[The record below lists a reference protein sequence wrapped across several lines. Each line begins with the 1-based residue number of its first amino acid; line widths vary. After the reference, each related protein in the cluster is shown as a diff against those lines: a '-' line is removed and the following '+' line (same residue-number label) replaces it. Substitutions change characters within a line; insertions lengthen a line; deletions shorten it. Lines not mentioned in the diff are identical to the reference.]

1 MLCHGQIAAIDSTF
15 ETRGHDLPVIP
26 FTLTHTGV
34 QRYAIAGKVV
44 NVLKHPEHFIT
55 DRLLQ
60 SARHIPLTLGHP
72 NGKVVSLDTIDEA
85 IIVGMTSDTP
95 AQRSKNGHEVR
106 HQGTIHSKELLQ
118 AIQNQK
124 ITDVSAGYLAEF
136 KANSG
141 VWTDEQGQKHKY
153 DMVQHD
159 PSLNHVAFVHRGR
172 MPRSKIITDSQ
183 DDHAIWLPP
192 EENMDEIKELL
203 IKLTADSE
211 NKSEAEIA
219 RLVAAIDAKNEELE
233 SLKSDL
239 QGLQAIND
247 GEEERKNDALKALQ
261 EKVEVASKVFAK
273 ASLPMQELLAMDSQE
288 AILSAGLKA
297 LSIQHDPK
305 APAAY
310 LQGVFDQAN
319 HPESAAQAIA
329 DAKPNTG
336 KSAQERIQEIYKR
349 DLERNRKAL

>member
-1 MLCHGQIAAIDSTF
+1 MFCLGEYAAIDSTF

-34 QRYAIAGKVV
+34 QRYAIDGKVV
-44 NVLKHPEHFIT
+44 SVLKHPEHFIT
-55 DRLLQ
+55 DRLLE
-60 SARHIPLTLGHP
+60 SAKHIPLTLGHP
-72 NGKVVSLDTIDEA
+72 EGKVVSLDNMDNA
-85 IIVGMTSDTP
+85 IVVGMTSDTP
-95 AQRSKNGHEVR
+95 AQRSKDGHDVR
-106 HQGTIHSKELLQ
+106 HQGTIFSKELLG
-118 AIQNQK
+118 AIESKK

-136 KANSG
+136 RANKG
-141 VWTDEQGQKHKY
+141 VWTDAQGQKHKF
-153 DMVQHD
+153 DMVQHN
-159 PSLNHVAFVHRGR
+159 PLLNHVAFVHKGR
-172 MPRSKIITDSQ
+172 MPRSKVITDSQ
-183 DDHAIWLPP
+183 DDRAIWLPP

-219 RLVAAIDAKNEELE
+219 RLVAAIDAKNDE
-233 SLKSDL
+233 LKSLQADL

-247 GEEERKNDALKALQ
+247 GEEERKNEALKALQ
-261 EKVEVASKVFAK
+261 EKVQTASKVFAK
-273 ASLPMQELLAMDSQE
+273 ASVPMEELLALDSEQ

-297 LSIQHDPK
+297 LSIEHDQE

-329 DAKPNTG
+329 DAAPPAP
-336 KSAQERIQEIYKR
+336 KSSQERIQEIYKR